1 MLCRESRRFVTTFDR
16 GRPSFEALF
25 HELRL
30 PVLKLC
36 FRILGDRCA
45 AEDAVQQTFC
55 LVHEALPGFRGDA
68 APATWVYRIA
78 LRATLTLNRSRVAFP
93 LASTNDEPNAAQVLP
108 DAQAMAR
115 QELRRVI
122 AAMASLPFEQRTV
135 LSMAAIEGISHR
147 TIADVLNVPLGT
159 VASRLHVARRA
170 LRAALQEPAAAL
182 NIGRRI
188 QRPPDD

>member
-1 MLCRESRRFVTTFDR
+1 
-16 GRPSFEALF
+16 
-25 HELRL
+25 
-30 PVLKLC
+30 
-36 FRILGDRCA
+36 
-45 AEDAVQQTFC
+45 
-55 LVHEALPGFRGDA
+55 
-68 APATWVYRIA
+68 
-78 LRATLTLNRSRVAFP
+78 
-93 LASTNDEPNAAQVLP
+93 
-108 DAQAMAR
+108 MAR